1 MESDLKKILTEI
13 SKDVIQLAREVMTSD
28 VGINTKVN
36 KNTLKDSDLYK
47 QIESNVNDNIINILF
62 NHYIVYIEWTRPPE
76 YGKMPPVKAIIEWMN
91 KKNIKPTNGNINQVA
106 FLIARAIWRDGHD
119 GRPIM
124 ETLIKQ
130 VENKWDKNYSIKLFD
145 SIIKDLT
152 DYFN

>member
-1 MESDLKKILTEI
+1 MQSDLKKILTEI
-13 SKDVIQLAREVMTSD
+13 SKDVIETARSIMASD

-36 KNTLKDSDLYK
+36 KNTLKNSDLYK
-47 QIESNVNDNIINILF
+47 NIESTVNDNLISILF

-76 YGKMPPVKAIIEWMN
+76 YGKMPPVNVIIDWMK
-91 KKNIKPTNGNINQVA
+91 KKNIVPTNGNINQVA

-119 GRPIM
+119 GRPII

-130 VENKWDKNYSIKLFD
+130 VENKWDNEYSVNLFNT
-145 SIIKDLT
+145 IIKDLT